1 MAVEVTGQESSS
13 LLEASE
19 NFVADLKKLS
29 ATLNI
34 HDGLNSNQGR
44 SLGNSFLVIYLKLL
58 MRELTVLVLIK
69 QTLP

>member
-1 MAVEVTGQESSS
+1 MP
-13 LLEASE
+13 
-19 NFVADLKKLS
+19 DLKKLS

>member
-1 MAVEVTGQESSS
+1 MGQESSS

-29 ATLNI
+29 TTLNI